1 MKDFINQILEALT
14 LLVAKIVDFF
24 KTKPQWF
31 TPRKLIIAG
40 SIVVAI
46 IVTSY
51 SLLNWYKTKDLSA
64 SLQVSVAEVDKQ
76 VVPVYLT
83 YVSLTESIKNVDIRA
98 RVKGF
103 LTQRNFKEG
112 ADVNDGDLMFV
123 IDPRE
128 YEAALEQSIG
138 QLEKDQASYEFAV
151 LEVERYTPLVEKDY
165 VTREQYDKIVT
176 QMKEAQATL
185 ESSKARVE
193 QSKLNLSYCKMYSPL
208 NGRVGKTF
216 VHVGNLVGAGEETK
230 LATIVQL
237 DPIYA
242 YFSPSE
248 EELRAILEYKQKGE
262 LPAFI
267 TFPDGT
273 EYEHL
278 GKMDFIDN
286 IVNSETS
293 TIKMRTIIPNPD
305 KRLLPGTYVN
315 THLYLTESPNTL
327 IIPQE
332 AVIQDQ
338 AGSYVYVVND
348 KHIVEFR
355 RITIGQS
362 KFGIQIVKEGLKKG
376 EKVITKGLQLVKAGM
391 EVTEK
396 IEPIDYSNVPEKY
409 KEPAKKEEQA
419 IDNTNETNNSAN
431 NTTETK
437 NKTD

>member
-248 EELRAILEYKQKGE
+248 EELRAIL
-262 LPAFI
+262 
-267 TFPDGT
+267 
-273 EYEHL
+273 
-278 GKMDFIDN
+278 
-286 IVNSETS
+286 
-293 TIKMRTIIPNPD
+293 
-305 KRLLPGTYVN
+305 
-315 THLYLTESPNTL
+315 
-327 IIPQE
+327 
-332 AVIQDQ
+332 
-338 AGSYVYVVND
+338 
-348 KHIVEFR
+348 
-355 RITIGQS
+355 
-362 KFGIQIVKEGLKKG
+362 
-376 EKVITKGLQLVKAGM
+376 
-391 EVTEK
+391 
-396 IEPIDYSNVPEKY
+396 
-409 KEPAKKEEQA
+409 
-419 IDNTNETNNSAN
+419 
-431 NTTETK
+431 
-437 NKTD
+437 